1 MAPPT
6 NSELN
11 ERREKNCIAIS
22 HERKYFRVGN
32 TWVKRSLR
40 PHEWQKQNGY
50 MHVPLFNM
58 ERILNE
64 GACLLFL
71 AQTGIPLPK
80 SLACF
85 EDDGAAYL
93 VTEYVDGVGMD
104 DLDAE
109 SQAVVTEELQRHIL
123 TLKKLTSDTWGGPDN
138 MVPKPLEN
146 SLHAGLTRCQVL
158 PPYRIMRKSDGRP
171 WRMRQRQ
178 QQDLVFCH
186 NDLSMNNVIVDP
198 STLKINA
205 IIDWEYAGFYP
216 PEFEFPFYQRLG
228 PSVPLDG
235 EVDDVDL
242 LTRMISEDRE

>member
-11 ERREKNCIAIS
+11 DKREKHCIGIS
-22 HERKYFRVGN
+22 PERKYFRVGS
-32 TWVKRSLR
+32 TFVKRSLR
-40 PHEWQKQNGY
+40 PCEWQKQNGY

-58 ERILNE
+58 ERVLNE

-71 AQTGIPLPK
+71 ADTGIPLPK
-80 SLACF
+80 LLGCF

-93 VTEYVDGVGMD
+93 VTEYVDGVGMNN
-104 DLDAE
+104 LDAE
-109 SQAVVTEELQRHIL
+109 GQAVVTKELQRHVL
-123 TLKKLTSDTWGGPDN
+123 TLKKLTSDTWGGPDK
-138 MVPKPLEN
+138 M
-146 SLHAGLTRCQVL
+146 VL
-158 PPYRIMRKSDGRP
+158 PPYRIMRNSDGRP
-171 WRMRQRQ
+171 WRMRRRK

-198 STLKINA
+198 GTLKIKA

-216 PEFEFPFYQRLG
+216 PEFEFPFYQRSG
-228 PSVPLDG
+228 PSVALDG
-235 EVDDVDL
+235 EVDDFDL

>member
-32 TWVKRSLR
+32 TWVKRGLR
-40 PHEWQKQNGY
+40 PHEWQKQN
-50 MHVPLFNM
+50 
-58 ERILNE
+58 E
-64 GACLLFL
+64 
-71 AQTGIPLPK
+71 TGIPLPK
-80 SLACF
+80 LLGCF

-93 VTEYVDGVGMD
+93 VTEYVEGVGMN
-104 DLDAE
+104 DLDTE
-109 SQAVVTEELQRHIL
+109 RQAVVTKELQCHIL
-123 TLKKLTSDTWGGPDN
+123 TLKRLTSDTWGGPDK
-138 MVPKPLEN
+138 M
-146 SLHAGLTRCQVL
+146 LTYCQVL

-171 WRMRQRQ
+171 WRMRQRK

-198 STLKINA
+198 ITLKIRA
-205 IIDWEYAGFYP
+205 IVDWEYVGFYP
-216 PEFEFPFYQRLG
+216 PKFEYPFYRRLG

-235 EVDDVDL
+235 EVDDFDL
-242 LTRMISEDRE
+242 LTGMISEDRE